1 MLKRLYNCAISAG
14 KFWPLLQDGVLL
26 LQRLLIGKI
35 FFFSGLTKIDDWSNT
50 LALFQ
55 DEYKVPLLSPVFS
68 AYSATTFE
76 LICPV
81 LLALGLGTRLA
92 ALPLIG
98 MTAVI
103 QLTYDQNPQHY
114 LWGALLAGLVTFG
127 PGRLS
132 FDAPLKRIL
141 ERRNAR

>member
-1 MLKRLYNCAISAG
+1 MLKTLYKC
-14 KFWPLLQDGVLL
+14 FTRVEMLWPWLQDAVLL
-26 LQRLLIGKI
+26 AQRLLIGKI

-55 DEYKVPLLSPVFS
+55 DEYKVPFMPPVLS
-68 AYSATTFE
+68 AYSATSFE

-81 LLALGLGTRLA
+81 LLALGLGTRFA

-114 LWGALLAGLVTFG
+114 LWAALLFGLVAFG
-127 PGRLS
+127 SGRLGL
-132 FDAPLKRIL
+132 DAIIATRFFAK
-141 ERRNAR
+141 NSV